1 MGSFYFI
8 NDNFLQMITNV
19 ELIDEIAKKII
30 YRHRIKKLDMFRNTK
45 VFPVVNAR
53 HHFYYLCKDAGIKVC
68 EIQRYCERYGYPID
82 HASVL
87 YGIKKFK
94 SNEKNVANYNKLG
107 GIINR
112 DWLEARLDKTLTKN
126 CECEPAIAGS
136 ELG

>member
-1 MGSFYFI
+1 
-8 NDNFLQMITNV
+8 MITNV

-30 YRHRIKKLDMFRNTK
+30 YRHRIKKMDMFRNTK
-45 VFPVVNAR
+45 AFPVVNAR
-53 HHFYYLCKDAGIKVC
+53 HHFYYLCKDAGVKVC

-112 DWLEARLDKTLTKN
+112 DWLEARLDQKLTKN
-126 CECEPAIAGS
+126 RECEIAVPGS

>member
-1 MGSFYFI
+1 
-8 NDNFLQMITNV
+8 MITNV
-19 ELIDEIAKKII
+19 ELIDEIAMKIV
-30 YRHRIKKLDMFRNTK
+30 YRHRLKKLDMFRNTK
-45 VFPVVNAR
+45 AFPVVNAR
-53 HHFYYLCKDAGIKVC
+53 HHFYYLCKDAGIRVC

-126 CECEPAIAGS
+126 RESEIAVAGS

>member
-1 MGSFYFI
+1 
-8 NDNFLQMITNV
+8 MITDV
-19 ELIDEIAKKII
+19 DLIDEIAKKII

-53 HHFYYLCKDAGIKVC
+53 HHFYYLCKGAGIKVC

-94 SNEKNVANYNKLG
+94 SNENNIANYNRLG

-112 DWLEARLDKTLTKN
+112 EWLEDRSDKKRTKN
-126 CECEPAIAGS
+126 RDCEPQL
-136 ELG
+136 E

>member
-1 MGSFYFI
+1 MGIICFTS
-8 NDNFLQMITNV
+8 NNFLQMITDV
-19 ELIDEIAKKII
+19 DLIDEIAKKII

-53 HHFYYLCKDAGIKVC
+53 HHFYYLCKGAGIKVC

-94 SNEKNVANYNKLG
+94 SNENNIANYNRLG
-107 GIINR
+107 GIIDREWLEDRSDKKRTKNR
-112 DWLEARLDKTLTKN
+112 DTERRLE
-126 CECEPAIAGS
+126 
-136 ELG
+136 

>member
-1 MGSFYFI
+1 
-8 NDNFLQMITNV
+8 MITNV

-45 VFPVVNAR
+45 AFPVVNAR

-112 DWLEARLDKTLTKN
+112 DWLEARLNKTLTKN
-126 CECEPAIAGS
+126 RESESTLAGS

>member
-1 MGSFYFI
+1 
-8 NDNFLQMITNV
+8 
-19 ELIDEIAKKII
+19 
-30 YRHRIKKLDMFRNTK
+30 
-45 VFPVVNAR
+45 
-53 HHFYYLCKDAGIKVC
+53 VC

-126 CECEPAIAGS
+126 RESEIAGS